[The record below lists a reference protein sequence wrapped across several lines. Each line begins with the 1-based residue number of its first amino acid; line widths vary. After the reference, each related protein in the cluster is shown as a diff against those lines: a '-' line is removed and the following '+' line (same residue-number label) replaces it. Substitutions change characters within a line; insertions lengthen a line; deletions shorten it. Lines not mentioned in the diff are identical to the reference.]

1 MEAIKYF
8 LCLLEVDP
16 LWGVLILV
24 LIGISG
30 LYPYRLKGKS
40 VIEEKEEGTKVTK
53 YYEYKNF

>member
-8 LCLLEVDP
+8 LCLLGVDP
-16 LWGVLILV
+16 FLAVIILILV
-24 LIGISG
+24 GVSG

-40 VIEEKEEGTKVTK
+40 VTKKKKDGTEETE

>member
-1 MEAIKYF
+1 MEAIRYF

-16 LWGVLILV
+16 LWGIIILILLGV
-24 LIGISG
+24 SG

-40 VIEEKEEGTKVTK
+40 VTEKKEDGTEETK